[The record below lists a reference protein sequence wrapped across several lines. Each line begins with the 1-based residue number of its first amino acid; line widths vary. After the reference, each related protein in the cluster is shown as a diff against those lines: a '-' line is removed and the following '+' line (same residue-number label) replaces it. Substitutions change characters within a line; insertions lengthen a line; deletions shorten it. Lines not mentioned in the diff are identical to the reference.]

1 MPLRRLRSYRK
12 TLAFRLTLWY
22 AGVFAVS
29 SCIAF
34 LLFYTLITSVFRDRT
49 DQDLLGQA
57 REFSAILST
66 RGLEAVKSLA
76 MLEAQ
81 AAGVKKVFFRL
92 LSSRGEV
99 FSSSNMSYWQDID
112 IREAAIKQ
120 LVRDR
125 KNVFE
130 TVTVPNRKDKVRI
143 LHVMVGT
150 GVILQIGQSMEADS
164 RFIDAFK
171 NIFFITMV
179 LLVGVSA
186 GVGWFMA
193 KRAVSGVAAVTR
205 TAQEISGGTLD
216 KRVPVGTRGD
226 EIDQL
231 AATFNQMLGRI
242 QALITEIKEMSDNIA
257 HDLKSPITRI
267 RGMAEVTLT
276 TGKGI
281 EEYESMAAG
290 TVEECD
296 RLLDMINTML
306 MITKAE
312 SGLHQLDEQQVDMA
326 RLVRD
331 ACELLAPVAE
341 DSGLS
346 LACEAPETSPVVGDP
361 RMIQRILANLI
372 DNAVKYTPSGGT
384 VKVSLSE
391 KAGEE
396 VVVAVQDTG
405 IGIPAGDLP
414 HVFERFYRCDQSRSE
429 PGTGLGLSLA
439 RALARAHNGDITVT
453 SVLGQGST
461 FTLILSRDKG
471 TKMQRHKGI
480 IREVFFCFVPLS
492 LCPFL
497 F

>member
-1 MPLRRLRSYRK
+1 MPSRRLRSYPK

-34 LLFYTLITSVFRDRT
+34 LLFYTLITSVFRERT
-49 DQDLLGQA
+49 DQELLGQA
-57 REFSAILST
+57 REFSTVLST
-66 RGLEAVKSLA
+66 RGLEAVKSMA

-92 LSSRGEV
+92 LSARGEV

-112 IREAAIKQ
+112 IRESAIKE

-125 KNVFE
+125 RTVFE
-130 TVTVPNRKDKVRI
+130 TIAIPNRKDKVRV
-143 LHVMVGT
+143 LHLMIGT
-150 GVILQIGQSMEADS
+150 GVILQIGYSMEADS

-171 NIFFITMV
+171 NIFLITMV
-179 LLVGVSA
+179 LLLGLAA

-193 KRAVSGVAAVTR
+193 RRAVSGVEAVTR
-205 TAQEISGGTLD
+205 TAREISGGTLD

-267 RGMAEVTLT
+267 RGMAEVTLA

-281 EEYESMAAG
+281 EEYENMAAG

-306 MITKAE
+306 MITKTE
-312 SGLHQLDEQQVDMA
+312 SGVHQLDYQQVDMA
-326 RLVRD
+326 HLIRD
-331 ACELLAPVAE
+331 ACELMETVAE
-341 DSGLS
+341 DRGLS
-346 LACEAPETSPVVGDP
+346 LACQTPESLPLVGDP
-361 RMIQRILANLI
+361 RMIQRILANIL
-372 DNAVKYTPSGGT
+372 DNAIKYTPSKGA
-384 VKVSLSE
+384 VKVSLFE
-391 KAGEE
+391 KDGREAL
-396 VVVAVQDTG
+396 VTVQDTG
-405 IGIPAGDLP
+405 MGIPPDDLP
-414 HVFERFYRCDQSRSE
+414 HIFERFYRCDQSRSE

-439 RALARAHNGDITVT
+439 RAFARAHHGDITVT
-453 SVLGQGST
+453 STPGQGST
-461 FTLILSRDKG
+461 FTLTLPKARIPYRPANDK
-471 TKMQRHKGI
+471 
-480 IREVFFCFVPLS
+480 S
-492 LCPFL
+492 A
-497 F
+497 